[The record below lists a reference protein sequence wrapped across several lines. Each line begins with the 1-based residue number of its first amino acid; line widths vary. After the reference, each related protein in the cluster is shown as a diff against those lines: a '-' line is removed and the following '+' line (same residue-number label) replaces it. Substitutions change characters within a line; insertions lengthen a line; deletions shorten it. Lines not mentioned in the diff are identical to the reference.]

1 MSRYLIEQAMACQ
14 QPEGWL
20 SDMSTAKL
28 VRPETRPQHL
38 EGEGRE
44 AAVMLLIFPGQHGS
58 LCSVLTRRQ
67 DSLQHH
73 PGQVSLPGGGREQ
86 GESLEQT
93 ALRETEEE
101 LGVDRN
107 SIEVLGTLN
116 QIYIPPSDFTVTPF
130 VGWLSSEP
138 AFVIQTQEV
147 AELIRFRLTS
157 VMEKSAKRLSS
168 VDSDTKDRDV
178 PWFSIEDQQVWGA
191 TAMILD
197 DFGQRLRKVQPS

>member
-1 MSRYLIEQAMACQ
+1 MCIR
-14 QPEGWL
+14 
-20 SDMSTAKL
+20 D
-28 VRPETRPQHL
+28 RHL